1 MNTVKPSRLLRG
13 ALLADALVSAGAAA
27 LQLLPAGAVAELTG
41 LPRPLLAAT
50 GAFLLVYVA
59 LLLVMARSTRL
70 WSTLVLLVVIG
81 NAGWALGCLAL
92 AIRWALPA
100 PGTAWL
106 LVQAVAVLAFALLQW
121 RGLAASPAAT
131 PAAGAALRPPA

>member
-1 MNTVKPSRLLRG
+1 MNTIQPSRLLRG

-27 LQLLPAGAVAELTG
+27 LQLLPAGAFAELTG

-50 GAFLLVYVA
+50 GAFLLAYVA
-59 LLLVMARSTRL
+59 L
-70 WSTLVLLVVIG
+70 LLVVIG
-81 NAGWALGCLAL
+81 NAGWALGCTAL

-106 LVQAVAVLAFALLQW
+106 LVQAVAVMAFALLQW
-121 RGLAASPAAT
+121 RGLAASPAAA
-131 PAAGAALRPPA
+131 PAAGRALRPPA